1 MKKPRI
7 LLADDHRM
15 VAEGLRGLL
24 ELDYDLVGIV
34 EDGRALLEA
43 ADRLMPDVVVADVS
57 MPLLNGIEAVRQ
69 LKKKNPDVAV
79 VFLTMHMDVAY
90 AASAFEAG
98 AAGYV
103 LKHSA
108 PSDGAAHR
116 HRLRLEG
123 RTYITPLL
131 AGELLTYQRNRPA
144 GEGTPGE
151 RPGAID
157 HPPARGA
164 ATDRRG
170 AVGERGRGPARHQH
184 AHGGVPQVQHDGGP
198 GLEEFSRVDAIC
210 GQARHQ
216 VSGTSCG
223 GPKKNCPGGHPGRKQ
238 KNRGWRCIHRAA
250 APGQHDS

>member
-43 ADRLMPDVVVADVS
+43 ADRLMPEVVVADVS

-108 PSDGAAHR
+108 PSELLTAIKSALKGQ
-116 HRLRLEG
+116 
-123 RTYITPLL
+123 TYITPLL

-144 GEGTPGE
+144 GAERQENELARLTTRQREVLQLVAEGRTAQQAAE
-151 RPGAID
+151 VLHISRKTVEYHKASLMRSLGARSC
-157 HPPARGA
+157 AELTRYA
-164 ATDRRG
+164 F
-170 AVGERGRGPARHQH
+170 
-184 AHGGVPQVQHDGGP
+184 AHGMIGP
-198 GLEEFSRVDAIC
+198 
-210 GQARHQ
+210 
-216 VSGTSCG
+216 
-223 GPKKNCPGGHPGRKQ
+223 
-238 KNRGWRCIHRAA
+238 
-250 APGQHDS
+250 